1 MPPSYYEGKKMTVL
15 EIIMLVIGLVCFVAS
30 FILTNDDDK
39 PAAKEKGD
47 FQPELSDEQKEMIAN
62 QVEKVVTD
70 RMIMLEESTEAAL
83 DKISNTKVMEMGEYA
98 ESVLAQINKN
108 HNETVFMYDMLNE
121 KSKEIKNVVKEINE
135 VKNRV
140 DESKNT
146 MGEDTARLEEL
157 IKDAETA
164 VKEMDI
170 AIKAVYKT
178 KAVLTLQ
185 QEEEKQPVPD
195 NVITPQFFEKKEEA
209 EEESDVNE
217 QYAYMAKAEPETMM
231 ASNCNEQ
238 ILALYAQG
246 KSNLEI
252 AKALN
257 LGMGEVKLVIDLFNK
272 NR

>member
-1 MPPSYYEGKKMTVL
+1 MTLL

-30 FILTNDDDK
+30 FILTNDDSE

-47 FQPELSDEQKEMIAN
+47 FKPELSGEQKKVIAD
-62 QVEKVVTD
+62 QVDKIVTD

-135 VKNRV
+135 AKNRI

-146 MGEDTARLEEL
+146 VGEDTARLEEL
-157 IKDAETA
+157 IKGAENA
-164 VKEMDI
+164 IAEMDT

-178 KAVLTLQ
+178 KAVLMLQ
-185 QEEEKQPVPD
+185 QEEEEQQVPD
-195 NVITPQFFEKKEEA
+195 NVIKPQFFEKKEETGV
-209 EEESDVNE
+209 ENDVNE

>member
-1 MPPSYYEGKKMTVL
+1 MTLL

-30 FILTNDDDK
+30 FLLTNDDAE
-39 PAAKEKGD
+39 AAPMKNSDYK
-47 FQPELSDEQKEMIAN
+47 PELTDEQETFISE
-62 QVEKVVTD
+62 QVDKIVTD

-83 DKISNTKVMEMGEYA
+83 DKISNTKIMEMNEYV
-98 ESVLAQINKN
+98 ESVLNEINKN

-135 VKNRV
+135 AKTRV
-140 DESKNT
+140 EESKNT
-146 MGEDTARLEEL
+146 IDEDIAGLEDLVKE
-157 IKDAETA
+157 AEKA

-178 KAVLTLQ
+178 KAVLTQQ
-185 QEEEKQPVPD
+185 QEDERQRVMD
-195 NVITPQFFEKKEEA
+195 NVITPQFFEKKEVGADERNL
-209 EEESDVNE
+209 NE
-217 QYAYMAKAEPETMM
+217 DYSYMAKAEPEEMM

>member
-1 MPPSYYEGKKMTVL
+1 MTLL
-15 EIIMLVIGLVCFVAS
+15 EIIMLGIGLVCFVAS

-39 PAAKEKGD
+39 PAVKEMGD
-47 FQPELSDEQKEMIAN
+47 FKPELSGEQKEMIAE
-62 QVEKVVTD
+62 QVDKIVTD

-83 DKISNTKVMEMGEYA
+83 DKISNTKVMEMSEYA
-98 ESVLAQINKN
+98 DSVLAQINKN

-121 KSKEIKNVVKEINE
+121 KSKEIKNVVKEINDA
-135 VKNRV
+135 KNRV
-140 DESKNT
+140 DESRNT
-146 MGEDTARLEEL
+146 MSEDTTHLEEL
-157 IKDAETA
+157 IKNAEKA
-164 VKEMDI
+164 VMEMDI

-185 QEEEKQPVPD
+185 QQEEEKQQVPD

-209 EEESDVNE
+209 VDESDVNE
-217 QYAYMAKAEPETMM
+217 QYSCMAKAEPEAMM

-238 ILALYAQG
+238 ILALYTQG

-252 AKALN
+252 AKTLN

>member
-1 MPPSYYEGKKMTVL
+1 MTLL
-15 EIIMLVIGLVCFVAS
+15 EIIMLVIGLICFVAS

-39 PAAKEKGD
+39 PAAKEMVD
-47 FQPELSDEQKEMIAN
+47 FKPELSGGQKEMIAE
-62 QVEKVVTD
+62 QVDKIVTD

-83 DKISNTKVMEMGEYA
+83 DKISNTKVMEMSEYA
-98 ESVLAQINKN
+98 DSVLAQINKN

-121 KSKEIKNVVKEINE
+121 KSKEIKNVVKEINDA
-135 VKNRV
+135 KNRV

-146 MGEDTARLEEL
+146 MSEDTAQLEEL
-157 IKDAETA
+157 IKDAEKA

-185 QEEEKQPVPD
+185 QQEEEKQQVPD
-195 NVITPQFFEKKEEA
+195 NVITPQFFEKKEDA
-209 EEESDVNE
+209 ADESDVNE
-217 QYAYMAKAEPETMM
+217 QYSYMAKAEPEAMM
-231 ASNCNEQ
+231 ASNCNKQ
-238 ILALYAQG
+238 ILALYTQG